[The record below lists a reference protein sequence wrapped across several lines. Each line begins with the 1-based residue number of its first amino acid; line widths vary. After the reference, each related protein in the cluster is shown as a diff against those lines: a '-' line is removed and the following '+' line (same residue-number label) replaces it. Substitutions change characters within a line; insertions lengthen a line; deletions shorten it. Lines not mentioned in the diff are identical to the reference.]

1 MTGPVFPIILRRMRG
16 PLLAVITAYALGMV
30 VLMAI
35 PGVTDDGEPWRM
47 TFLHAFYFL
56 TYTAPT
62 IGFGEIP
69 HEYTDAQRLGYL
81 VAIYLPV
88 ISWFYALVTIIG
100 LVQDPFFRQAVTE
113 ARFQR
118 QVRRIADPFW
128 IVCGYGDTGALLV
141 RSMTDRGVVVTVVDR
156 DQSRIEDLATRGL
169 RTFVPGLYGDAN
181 STVTLNAAGLNLPNC
196 QGVLSVTGDDHT
208 NLHVAIT
215 VRLLRPSLRVLCRA
229 DHRSTAA
236 NMASF
241 GTDHIINP
249 FETFADRLALAI
261 TSPEMHR
268 VFEWL
273 SGMPNTP
280 LVERPQPPKGRW
292 LVCGYGRFGKA
303 VCRQFDRIGAEYTV
317 IEQMPERAGAPDE
330 GTIHGKGTEAVTLRE
345 AGIESAAAVLAGTA
359 DDADNLSIVM
369 TSRDLQPDLFLTA
382 RENQLANKPLFKAAR
397 LQLPVEPSYI
407 IATRMLSL
415 ITAPLLPEFLRI
427 ARGFDRSWHARLAE
441 RIREVSGGVVPDIWT
456 LEISESASPTVV
468 DLRESGHEVRIRH
481 IAIDPHGG
489 GEGVNALLLLLV
501 RSEGV
506 VPLPDMEV
514 VLEPGDRLL
523 FCGTEDAHAQM
534 NWTLFHRNTLRF
546 LVTGEQR
553 PDGIVWRWLARRR
566 NAA

>member
-1 MTGPVFPIILRRMRG
+1 MTGTVFPIILRRMRG
-16 PLLAVITAYALGMV
+16 PLLAVIFAYAVAMV
-30 VLMAI
+30 VLMSI
-35 PGVTDDGEPWRM
+35 PGVTPDGEPWRM
-47 TFLHAFYFL
+47 TFLDAFYFL
-56 TYTAPT
+56 AYTAPT

-69 HEYTDAQRLGYL
+69 YPYTQAQRLGFT

-118 QVRRIADPFW
+118 QVRRISEPFW
-128 IVCGYGDTGALLV
+128 IVCGFGDTGALLV
-141 RSMTDRGVVVTVVDR
+141 RSLTERGFPVTVVDKDPR
-156 DQSRIEDLATRGL
+156 RIEELATRDL
-169 RTFVPGLYGDAN
+169 RMFVPGLYGDAN
-181 STVTLNAAGLNLPNC
+181 ATANLTAAGLGQPNC
-196 QGVLSVTGDDHT
+196 RGVLSVTGEDHT

-229 DHRSTAA
+229 DHRATAA

-241 GTDHIINP
+241 GTDHIVDP

-261 TSPEMHR
+261 NSPEMHR

-273 SGMPNTP
+273 YGMPNTP

-303 VCRQFDRIGAEYTV
+303 VCRQFDRIGAEYTI
-317 IEQMPERAGAPDE
+317 IEQAPERAGAPE
-330 GTIHGKGTEAVTLRE
+330 GNVRGKGTEAVTLRE
-345 AGIESAAAVLAGTA
+345 AGVESAAAVLAGTG

-369 TSRDLQPDLFLTA
+369 TSRDLNPDLFLAA

-427 ARGFDRSWHARLAE
+427 ARGFDRSWHARLTE

-456 LEISESASPTVV
+456 LEINEEEGPTVV
-468 DLRESGHEVRIRH
+468 DLRRSGHEVRLRH
-481 IAIDPHGG
+481 IVTDPHGG
-489 GEGVNALLLLLV
+489 GERVNALVLLLV
-501 RSEGV
+501 RPDGV
-506 VPLPDMEV
+506 VPLPDLEV
-514 VLEPGDRLL
+514 VVEPRDRLL
-523 FCGTEDAHAQM
+523 LCGTEDAHAQM

-553 PDGIVWRWLARRR
+553 PDGLVWRWLAHRR
-566 NAA
+566 NTA